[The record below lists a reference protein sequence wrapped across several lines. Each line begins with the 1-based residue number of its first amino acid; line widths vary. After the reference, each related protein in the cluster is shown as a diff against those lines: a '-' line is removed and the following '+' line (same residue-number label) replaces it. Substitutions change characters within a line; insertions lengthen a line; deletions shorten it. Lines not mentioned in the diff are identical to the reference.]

1 MDISDILQDL
11 NSRSVDHDPFADDA
25 DIGGIGARDGQ
36 RSGQTDLQ
44 ALTRAWVNER
54 GASELLQYA
63 NDPPLSSLL
72 FFNHTQY
79 ELEKMADAFA
89 RLDGPKMD

>member
-1 MDISDILQDL
+1 MDITDILQDL

-25 DIGGIGARDGQ
+25 DIGGIAARDGQ
-36 RSGQTDLQ
+36 RSGQADLQ

-63 NDPPLSSLL
+63 NDPPLSSLSTSL
-72 FFNHTQY
+72 TTHNMSLKRWLMH
-79 ELEKMADAFA
+79 LRA
-89 RLDGPKMD
+89 

>member
-11 NSRSVDHDPFADDA
+11 NSRSIDHDPFADDA

-63 NDPPLSSLL
+63 NDPPLSSLSSL
-72 FFNHTQY
+72 TTHNMSLKRWLTHLCF
-79 ELEKMADAFA
+79 
-89 RLDGPKMD
+89 